1 VLKDTNEPYRM
12 FTSRAEYRLQLRA
25 SNADQR
31 LLKYSTDL
39 SLLDSNLLKDL
50 DKKNK
55 ATQSIVLELEKKNIS
70 PAEINIS
77 LSNLGE
83 KNITEPVKI
92 SKLLK
97 RPLVKIEAFSLPIFK
112 EIKKNLPSHYEE
124 ILFEAETI
132 IKYGGYI
139 NRQKEE
145 IEKLKVYEEM
155 FIPSNFDYKKIK
167 SISNEGREKL
177 MSVLPETIGQAQR
190 IPGIRPTDI
199 SILLVYLKRSFHV
212 KHKIGDKN

>member
-1 VLKDTNEPYRM
+1 M
-12 FTSRAEYRLQLRA
+12 
-25 SNADQR
+25 
-31 LLKYSTDL
+31 
-39 SLLDSNLLKDL
+39 
-50 DKKNK
+50 
-55 ATQSIVLELEKKNIS
+55 
-70 PAEINIS
+70 
-77 LSNLGE
+77 
-83 KNITEPVKI
+83 
-92 SKLLK
+92 
-97 RPLVKIEAFSLPIFK
+97 VKIEAFSLPIFK

-177 MSVLPETIGQAQR
+177 ISVLPETIGQAQR

-212 KHKIGDKN
+212 KQKTGDKN